1 MKIYTGIG
9 SRSTPENIITLIHQV
24 SKKLDEMGFLLRSG
38 GADGADSSFEKF
50 STRKEIY
57 LPWDGFNGCNHDGES
72 YFDYLQCPGWSIAK
86 ASVESFH
93 PAPKSL
99 SNAGRRLMARNA
111 MQISGRDCKSP
122 TDVVICW
129 TKDGN
134 NVGGTSQAI
143 RIAKALN
150 IPILNLGHLKTEQFF
165 RKFVGDT
172 SGTGTLDS
180 LSTQICAILTES
192 FTNNL

>member
-1 MKIYTGIG
+1 MKIYSGIG
-9 SRSTPENIITLIHQV
+9 SRSTPEHIITLIHQV
-24 SKKLDEMGFLLRSG
+24 SKKLDDMGFLLRSG
-38 GADGADSSFEKF
+38 GADGADSAFEKF

-57 LPWDGFNGCNHDGES
+57 LPWDGFNGRNHDGES

-129 TKDGN
+129 TKNGKDI
-134 NVGGTSQAI
+134 GGTSQAI
-143 RIAKALN
+143 RMARVFS
-150 IPILNLGHLKTEQFF
+150 IPVLNLGHLKTEQFF
-165 RKFVGDT
+165 KEFVGNT
-172 SGTGTLDS
+172 SGTGTPFLNCGGMD
-180 LSTQICAILTES
+180 AIL
-192 FTNNL
+192 